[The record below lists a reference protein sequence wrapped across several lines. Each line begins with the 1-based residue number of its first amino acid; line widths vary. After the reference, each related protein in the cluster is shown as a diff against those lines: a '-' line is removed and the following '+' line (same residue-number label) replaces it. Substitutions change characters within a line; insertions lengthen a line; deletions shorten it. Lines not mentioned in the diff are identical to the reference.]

1 MLSLAFSNRYEVLLE
16 TLLARLADEQ
26 PGPFGQREIVVPSA
40 ALRRSVELAVA
51 GREGV
56 AANLRFSYL
65 AQWLWSQIGKLIAV
79 DETSPFAPT
88 QLAWRIF
95 GLLGERGEHDDG
107 GWTAGHPRLAR
118 YLAGADASMRFDL
131 ATRAARVLDHYLT
144 YRPRWLA
151 EWSAG
156 RRVAGLA
163 DDVRADEAW
172 QAELWRRLTAELGAR
187 SEHPA
192 ATFFRAIEDAGVA
205 LPGALPQLPAS
216 VHVFCLPAMPPLY
229 RDVLRALAAWV
240 EVRLY
245 VLNPCREYWFEI
257 VEPRRLAWLVG
268 RQQDLYFE
276 TGNRL
281 LAAWGRQMQS
291 HVDLLFE
298 GDGAAEV
305 DDSLFVPAAG
315 ESLLAR
321 LQNAVLD
328 LVDPEPGSVALA
340 DDDRSVEV
348 HVCHSPTRELEVLQ
362 DRLLALFA
370 APDAPRPDEILV
382 VMPDLEAAAPLIEAV
397 FGTAP
402 PARRIPWTITGL
414 GHTRTNPVARVLDV
428 ALALAAGR
436 FPASR
441 VFELLQLA
449 PVAQRFGLDDAD
461 LEQVHEWLREAGV
474 RWGLDAAQRGRLGL
488 PALERHSLADGLHRL
503 FLAYALGDGDDGAE
517 DDDGGPG
524 VGGVMFGGRIGA
536 GNPEGGDAQVLGRLA
551 RYVDLLQWLEAG
563 ASRMHDADGWRALLV
578 ELLDRLIPPTAE
590 WADDLRTVRIAVNEL
605 HANIAA
611 GGVHSPLPLALVH
624 RALTGV
630 LDDPARGGV
639 PGGAVTFSAMT
650 TLRNLPYRVVCAIG
664 LDDGAFPGV
673 ERPVEFDLMAM
684 HPARGDRQ
692 RRDDE
697 RNLFLDLLLA
707 ARERLHLSYAGRST
721 RDNSEKPPSVLVDEL
736 LDYTAR
742 ATATDP
748 RDPASLA
755 AARRRLTVIHP
766 LQAFSRQYFLA
777 DPEQDARL
785 ASFNAEYC
793 EALRQRANVA
803 GGALPHSA
811 DVDDAAARGADAVL
825 ATDEADD
832 CDQPD
837 DAGQLPFFSA
847 PLPAPGAE
855 WREVGLDQLI
865 RFFRNPSRF
874 LLRERLGLT
883 LLDGDEEL
891 DDDEP
896 FLPEWRGRQALADR
910 LLPAL
915 LGGRPHDDVRALA
928 LAGGEFPA
936 GALGERLLEREF
948 GAMAQYAAG
957 LRAAL
962 EPAPLPPLQTRFD
975 FALDG
980 ERWTLA
986 AAFGDLRPAGLV
998 RHRYDDVRAND
1009 YVAGWITHLALCVA
1023 APAGVEPAT
1032 EWHSRDGRYR
1042 LRPVASPDAARAAL
1056 ATLVALYRDGLR
1068 RPLAFFPKSAW
1079 AWAANGESSYM
1090 AVQKW
1095 TGGGKPE
1102 FGERKDAAI
1111 RLAFRGLP
1119 DPLDDA
1125 FYSNA
1130 AAVFGPLIA
1139 YIDDPRL

>member
-51 GREGV
+51 DREGV

-65 AQWLWSQIGKLIAV
+65 AQWLWSQIGKVIAV
-79 DETSPFAPT
+79 DEASPFAPA

-95 GLLGERGEHDDG
+95 GLFGERGEQAEG
-107 GWTAGHPRLAR
+107 GWTSGHPRLAR
-118 YLAGADASMRFDL
+118 YLAGADAPMRFDL

-156 RRVAGLA
+156 RPVAGLA
-163 DDVRADEAW
+163 DDARADEAW

-281 LAAWGRQMQS
+281 LAAWGRQTQS

-315 ESLLAR
+315 DTLLAR

-348 HVCHSPTRELEVLQ
+348 HVCHSLTRELEVLQ

-382 VMPDLEAAAPLIEAV
+382 VTPDLEAAAPLIEAV

-414 GHTRTNPVARVLDV
+414 GHTRTNPVARVLAV

-449 PVAQRFGLDDAD
+449 PVAQRFGLDGAD
-461 LEQVHEWLREAGV
+461 LEQVHDWLREAGV

-517 DDDGGPG
+517 EDDGAG
-524 VGGVMFGGRIGA
+524 VGGVLFGGRIGA
-536 GNPEGGDAQVLGRLA
+536 ANPEGGDAQTLGRLA
-551 RYVDLLQWLEAG
+551 RYVDLLQWLEAA
-563 ASRMHDADGWRALLV
+563 ASRTHDADGWRALLV

-590 WADDLRTVRIAVNEL
+590 WADDLRAVRAAIAEL

-611 GGVHSPLPLALVH
+611 GGVRIPLPLALVH
-624 RALTGV
+624 RALTDV

-650 TLRNLPYRVVCAIG
+650 TLRALPYRVVCAIG

-673 ERPVEFDLMAM
+673 ERPVEFDLMAR

-736 LDYTAR
+736 LDYAAR
-742 ATATDP
+742 ATAADP
-748 RDPASLA
+748 RNPASLA

-766 LQAFSRQYFLA
+766 LQAFSRHYFLA
-777 DPEQDARL
+777 EPGQDPRL

-793 EALRQRANVA
+793 EALRHRANVA
-803 GGALPHSA
+803 GGARLGASA
-811 DVDDAAARGADAVL
+811 CHAGVDDAL
-825 ATDEADD
+825 ALPSADEADD

-837 DAGQLPFFSA
+837 DGMQLPFFSA

-855 WREVGLDQLI
+855 WRDVGLDRLI

-883 LLDGDEEL
+883 LPGGDEEL

-896 FLPEWRGRQALADR
+896 FLPDWRGRQALADR

-915 LGGRPHDDVRALA
+915 LAGRRRDDVRALA
-928 LAGGEFPA
+928 LAGGEFP
-936 GALGERLLEREF
+936 
-948 GAMAQYAAG
+948 
-957 LRAAL
+957 
-962 EPAPLPPLQTRFD
+962 
-975 FALDG
+975 
-980 ERWTLA
+980 
-986 AAFGDLRPAGLV
+986 
-998 RHRYDDVRAND
+998 
-1009 YVAGWITHLALCVA
+1009 
-1023 APAGVEPAT
+1023 
-1032 EWHSRDGRYR
+1032 
-1042 LRPVASPDAARAAL
+1042 
-1056 ATLVALYRDGLR
+1056 
-1068 RPLAFFPKSAW
+1068 
-1079 AWAANGESSYM
+1079 
-1090 AVQKW
+1090 
-1095 TGGGKPE
+1095 
-1102 FGERKDAAI
+1102 
-1111 RLAFRGLP
+1111 
-1119 DPLDDA
+1119 
-1125 FYSNA
+1125 
-1130 AAVFGPLIA
+1130 
-1139 YIDDPRL
+1139 